1 MSELINNSEFR
12 RAKLQEIIMQLHA
25 GADVSAVKQQFR
37 HLLDSVGATEIAH
50 LESELIAAGVPEE
63 EVKRLCDVHV
73 ALFEEALEAQAKP
86 ETLPGHPVHTF
97 RAENTAAEEVLRQF
111 EAALE
116 SLQKAGDASAAGAA
130 LAQLQE
136 LAGRLWELDKH
147 YLRKEHLLFPYLEKY
162 GIKGPSSV
170 MWALHDDIRAGI
182 KRLRQFLGQ
191 VDMQDAK
198 AAADA
203 IAAQTRPLFETIR
216 SMFYKEDNILFPMSL
231 EHLTEDEWLAI
242 KNQSGEIG
250 FAYITPGDEWP
261 VRLEKYVA
269 EQENAPALMPEAYAG
284 NGKLLPLD
292 TGALSL
298 HELNRMLLHLPIDI
312 TFVDKD
318 DVVRYFSAGPDRIF
332 VRTPAVIG
340 RKVQNCHPPASVH
353 VVNRILDDFKAGRR
367 DSAEF
372 WIQFQGRFVHIRY
385 FAVRDE
391 HGAYMGTLEVTQD
404 ITHIRELQGERRL
417 LSEETPAAMPTV

>member
-1 MSELINNSEFR
+1 MSELITNREFR
-12 RAKLQEIIMQLHA
+12 RAKLQEIIKQLHA
-25 GADVSAVKQQFR
+25 GADVNAVKQQFR

-50 LESELIAAGVPEE
+50 LESELIAAGVSEE

-97 RAENTAAEEVLRQF
+97 RAENTAAEEVLRAF
-111 EAALE
+111 ESALQ
-116 SLQKAGDASAAGAA
+116 SLEDAQDTAAAGEA

-136 LAGRLWELDKH
+136 LGGRLWELDKH

-182 KRLRQFLGQ
+182 KRLRRLLEQ
-191 VDMQDAK
+191 VDIQEWEK
-198 AAADA
+198 AAEE
-203 IAAQTRPLFETIR
+203 IAGQARPLFETIR

-250 FAYITPGDEWP
+250 FAYIIPGDEWP

-269 EQENAPALMPEAYAG
+269 EQEKAPALTPEAYAG

-298 HELNRMLLHLPIDI
+298 HELNRLLLHLPIDI

-318 DVVRYFSAGPDRIF
+318 DVVRYFSAGPERIF

-353 VVNRILDDFKAGRR
+353 VVNRILDDFKSGRR
-367 DSAEF
+367 DSVEF
-372 WIQFQGRFVHIRY
+372 WLPFQGRFVHIRY

-391 HGAYMGTLEVTQD
+391 HGAYMGALEVTQD
-404 ITHIRELQGERRL
+404 ITRIRELQGERRL
-417 LSEETPAAMPTV
+417 LSEETPAAMATA